1 MSLLKDELI
10 KKEMEE
16 IRLKYLIKKF
26 HNKEI
31 NSDEHDELLEL
42 LAEENYQEIAEEFFI
57 TSWNNF
63 NPEPNIDLEIQPS
76 ENLKKIFYKNNKIPK
91 IKSSNYIKYAIA
103 ASLIIFC
110 SLFLFFSKKEFNKEK
125 IATTN
130 ILTDL
135 EPGKNQAIITL
146 SNNQKIVVNDRKS
159 GLISNESNLIIKKNK
174 NNEISIEVNKSTS
187 KENFQNELNTIST
200 PKGGQFTI
208 ILPDKS
214 KVYLNAETTLIFPSD
229 FKTHER
235 KVSLEGEAFF
245 EIAKNK
251 EKPFIVETEEMSIQ
265 VLGTHFN
272 VNSYKSEQTK
282 STTLVE
288 GSVKISTPTN
298 SKLMI
303 PGQQADIRKGSNNI
317 SLQAVD
323 IEQAIAWKNGYFLF
337 IDKDLKTI
345 MKSLSR
351 WYNFDLKYEESFKN
365 ETFTGTVSRS
375 QNISEI
381 LKIFETTGT
390 VKFKIISQG
399 NLDNERRTII
409 MN

>member
-1 MSLLKDELI
+1 
-10 KKEMEE
+10 MEE
-16 IRLKYLIKKF
+16 TRLKYLINKF

-31 NSDEHDELLEL
+31 SSDEHDELLEL
-42 LAEENYQEIAEEFFI
+42 LAKESYQEIAEEFFI
-57 TSWNNF
+57 TSWKNF
-63 NPEPNIDLEIQPS
+63 DSETNIDLEIQPS
-76 ENLKKIFYKNNKIPK
+76 ENLKEIFYSDSNITKIRPY
-91 IKSSNYIKYAIA
+91 NYIKYAIA
-103 ASLIIFC
+103 ASLIVFC
-110 SLFLFFSKKEFNKEK
+110 SLFFLFLKKESVKEQVA
-125 IATTN
+125 ATK

-146 SNNQKIVVNDRKS
+146 SNNQKIVLNDNKS
-159 GLISNESNLIIKKNK
+159 GVISEASNLIIKKNK
-174 NNEISIEVNKSTS
+174 NNEITIEVNTNTS
-187 KENFQNELNTIST
+187 KENLQNELNTIST

-214 KVYLNAETTLIFPSD
+214 KVYLNAETTLIFPSE

-251 EKPFIVETEEMSIQ
+251 EKPFFVETEEMTIQ

-272 VNSYKSEQTK
+272 VNSYKSEQIK

-288 GSVKISTPTN
+288 GSVKISTPTS
-298 SKLMI
+298 SKLMV
-303 PGQQADIRKGSNNI
+303 PGQQADIKKGSDNI
-317 SLQAVD
+317 SLQTVD

-345 MKSLSR
+345 MRSLAR
-351 WYNFDLKYEESFKN
+351 WYNFDIKYEESFKN
-365 ETFTGTVSRS
+365 ETFTGTVSRT

-390 VKFKIISQG
+390 VKFKILSQG